1 MHPFRAF
8 LISFAA
14 GSIVLFGGYSAID
27 AMTPAPVGDTIT
39 V

>member
-14 GSIVLFGGYSAID
+14 GAIALFGGYGAVA
-27 AMTPAPVGDTIT
+27 AMTPAPVGNTIT

>member
-8 LISFAA
+8 LIAFTA
-14 GSIVLFGGYSAID
+14 GSMALFGGYGAVA
-27 AMTPAPVGDTIT
+27 AMTPARVNNTIT